1 MIKAYDY
8 FTTAVLNLVQPYSST
23 DKAPADRVW
32 PYLKS
37 HLQPINKALV
47 FSLCVT
53 VVAASIEV
61 WLISYAGKLIDTL
74 AVTKGADILKMHG
87 FELVVAAVILLLFRP
102 ISQLLRHSVNDI
114 GLNCNI
120 ATLVRWRAHGHLA
133 NQSVGW
139 FQEDL
144 TGRTAIRLVDIGN
157 HVADIFYQW
166 LNAMAF
172 GLVYM
177 VGIVMLMSDTDPRLA
192 APLLVWLLLYI
203 GVMTLF
209 IPRMVRAQ
217 QAFQS
222 AKSALSGVVVDT
234 FSNIDT
240 LKLFSNRDLM
250 INDHKVGL
258 ENTRQALFLTRQ
270 IGVSLRTILTLLEGI
285 MMVGFV
291 GYGLWLWSWGAASVG
306 LIGAS
311 IALSLRITTMAEWV
325 FDSVWWIFLRVGSLR
340 EALRTVAQ
348 PLAIP
353 ITAGAPTL
361 KITNGEITIKDVQ
374 HHYGKDQG
382 GLSGVSLTVKPG
394 EKVGLVGRSGA
405 GKSTLV
411 NLILRFHEMEHG
423 SISIDGQNIREVEQD
438 SLRASIGMVSQQA
451 ALLNRSV
458 RDNIALGRADLSQQQ
473 IETAARKACAH
484 EFILQLKDSNGR
496 VGYEAHV
503 GERGIKLSGGQRQRV
518 ALARAILKSA
528 PILILDEA
536 TSALDSEV
544 EAEIQ
549 KSLNEV
555 MNRKTVIAI
564 AHRLSTIV
572 SMDRIVVLDEGRIV
586 EEGTHDQLLKFNGL
600 YASFWG
606 RQSGGF
612 IGIESQDTNE

>member
-1 MIKAYDY
+1 MIKAYER

-23 DKAPADRVW
+23 EKAPADRVW

-37 HLQPINKALV
+37 HFLPIRKALII
-47 FSLCVT
+47 SLLVT

-61 WLISYAGKLIDTL
+61 WLISYAGALIDTL
-74 AVTKGADILKMHG
+74 AVTKGEDLLEAHG
-87 FELVVAAVILLLFRP
+87 FELLMAALILLLFRP
-102 ISQLLRHSVNDI
+102 VSQLLRHAVNDI
-114 GLNCNI
+114 GLNCNV
-120 ATLVRWRAHGHLA
+120 ATLVRWRAHDHLA
-133 NQSVGW
+133 KQSVGW

-157 HVADIFYQW
+157 HVADIVYQW

-177 VGIVMLMSDTDPRLA
+177 VGIVVLMSDTDPRLA
-192 APLLVWLLLYI
+192 LPLFAWLLLYI
-203 GVMTLF
+203 SVMTLF
-209 IPRMVRAQ
+209 IPRMVKAQ

-222 AKSALSGVVVDT
+222 AKSALTGVVVDS

-240 LKLFSNRDLM
+240 LKLFSDRDLM
-250 INDHKVGL
+250 VNDHKIGL
-258 ENTRQALFLTRQ
+258 ENTRQTLFHTRQ
-270 IGVSLRTILTLLEGI
+270 IGVSLRTILTFLEGI

-291 GYGLWLWSWGAASVG
+291 GYGLWLWTVGAASIG
-306 LIGAS
+306 LIGAT

-340 EALRTVAQ
+340 EALKTIAQ

-353 ITAGAPTL
+353 IIKGAPKL
-361 KITNGEITIKDVQ
+361 HINSGGISINNVQ
-374 HHYGKDQG
+374 HHYGMDKG

-411 NLILRFHEMEHG
+411 NLILRFHETEHG
-423 SISIDGQNIREVEQD
+423 SICIDGQNIREVEQD
-438 SLRASIGMVSQQA
+438 SLRSSIAMVSQQA

-458 RDNIALGRADLSQQQ
+458 RDNIALGRTDLSQQQ
-473 IETAARKACAH
+473 IELAARKACAH
-484 EFILQLKDSNGR
+484 DLIMQLKDSDGR
-496 VGYEAHV
+496 VGYDAHV

-544 EAEIQ
+544 EAQIQ

-555 MNRKTVIAI
+555 MDNKTVIAI
-564 AHRLSTIV
+564 AHRLSTIA
-572 SMDRIVVLDEGRIV
+572 SMDRIVVLDAGKIV
-586 EEGTHDQLLKFNGL
+586 EEGTHDQLLKTNGL
-600 YASFWG
+600 YATFWG

-612 IGIESQDTNE
+612 IGIEQHH